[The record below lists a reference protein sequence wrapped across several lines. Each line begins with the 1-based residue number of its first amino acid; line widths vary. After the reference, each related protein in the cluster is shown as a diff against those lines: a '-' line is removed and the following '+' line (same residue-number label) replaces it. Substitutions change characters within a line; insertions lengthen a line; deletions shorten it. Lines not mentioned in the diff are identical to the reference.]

1 VAEIDGVSEIT
12 YKSSVTLTA
21 TTAPAAAAAA
31 AAAASSTTL
40 STLRRH

>member
-1 VAEIDGVSEIT
+1 MAEIDGVSEIT

-31 AAAASSTTL
+31 ASSTTL

>member
-1 VAEIDGVSEIT
+1 MAEIDGVSEIT
-12 YKSSVTLTA
+12 YKSSVTFTA
-21 TTAPAAAAAA
+21 TTAPAAAAA